1 MSTSPDTAACYRPAD
16 AIALLV
22 GLRVEDQLEA
32 LAGSCLLLDLQ
43 QRPAGDELAQLTP
56 LLAQLPCPIMGV
68 GAQTVPEALA
78 INLDC
83 VLDDEKC
90 LPALCRNIANAP
102 IAAMTLVQLS
112 RAIEQLDV
120 MAALDMESVTYASL
134 QGGSEYQ
141 AWLREY
147 RAEAWPAIS
156 GELPV
161 LVTRD
166 QDRLLITLN
175 RPELRNSISVEVR
188 DALVEAL
195 SLAAQDNC
203 IKSVVLQGAGKCFSV
218 GGELREFGSV
228 PDTASGHLIRSLRL
242 PGRWLARIAS
252 RCEARVHGACIGAG
266 VELPAFAQRV
276 VAKPNAYFQLPEIQF
291 GLIPGAGGCV
301 SIAKRIGRHRF
312 NQLALS
318 GKRINA
324 ELALEWGLVDAIDG

>member
-1 MSTSPDTAACYRPAD
+1 MSILPDTAARYRPAD
-16 AIALLV
+16 VIALLA
-22 GLRVEDQLEA
+22 GRRVEDQLEA
-32 LAGSCLLLDLQ
+32 CAGSCLVVDLQ
-43 QRPAGDELAQLTP
+43 QRTSGDELAQLTP
-56 LLAQLPCPIMGV
+56 LLEQLPCPIIGL
-68 GAQTVPEALA
+68 GAQAMPEALA
-78 INLDC
+78 VNLDC
-83 VLDDEKC
+83 MLDDEKW
-90 LPALCRNIANAP
+90 LPALCKNIAAAP

-112 RAIEQLDV
+112 RAIESLDV
-120 MAALDMESVTYASL
+120 MTALDMESVTYACL
-134 QGGSEYQ
+134 QGGSEYK
-141 AWLREY
+141 AWLRDY

-161 LVTRD
+161 LVTRE
-166 QDRLLITLN
+166 QDTLNITLN
-175 RPELRNSISVEVR
+175 RPELRNSISVGVR
-188 DALVEAL
+188 DSLVEAL
-195 SLAAQDNC
+195 SLAALDNS
-203 IKSVVLQGAGKCFSV
+203 IKSVVLEGAGKCFSV

-228 PDTASGHLIRSLRL
+228 PDSASGHLIRSLRL
-242 PGRWLARIAS
+242 PGRWLARIAL